1 MKRVFII
8 HGWDGSPDEPM
19 LRWLR
24 RQLEEKGFSV
34 IAPEMPISDTPDIEV
49 WIEKLKRA
57 IKDPDEQTYFI
68 GHSIGC
74 QALLRYMEKLSLRVK
89 VGGVIFI
96 APWIHL
102 KPETFENEEV
112 EEIAKPWLETPIN
125 FDRIKMRFKKMV
137 CVFSDNDPF
146 VPLSDKD
153 IFKEKLNAEI
163 IVESKKGHF
172 SPDDNVDELP
182 IALNKLIEI
191 SKCQDR
197 VKEKS

>member
-24 RQLEEKGFSV
+24 RQLEEKGFNV
-34 IAPEMPISDTPDIEV
+34 IAPEMPIPDTPDIEV
-49 WIEKLKRA
+49 WIEKLNRA
-57 IKDPDEQTYFI
+57 VKNPNEETYFI

-74 QALLRYMEKLSLRVK
+74 QAILRYMEKLSLRVK
-89 VGGVIFI
+89 MGGVIFI

-102 KPETFENEEV
+102 KPETFENEEA

-125 FDRIKMRFKKMV
+125 FNRVKMRFKKMV
-137 CVFSDNDPF
+137 CIFSDNDPF

-153 IFKEKLNAEI
+153 IFKEKLNSEI
-163 IVESKKGHF
+163 IVEHKKSHF
-172 SPDDNVDELP
+172 AGEDNIRELP
-182 IALNKLIEI
+182 VALNKLVEI
-191 SKCQDR
+191 SK
-197 VKEKS
+197 